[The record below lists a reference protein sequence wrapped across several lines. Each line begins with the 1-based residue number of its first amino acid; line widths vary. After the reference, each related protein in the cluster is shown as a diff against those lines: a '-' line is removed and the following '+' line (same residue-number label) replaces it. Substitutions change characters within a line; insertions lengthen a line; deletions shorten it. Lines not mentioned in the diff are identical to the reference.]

1 MTGVSLCDVD
11 HVPPERLPEL
21 LSKAKADPHTLL
33 CYVTISGSGIRILFR
48 YNLDAALPLESQKRF
63 YRLAFDFGNRY
74 YSELLGFET
83 DGQCKD
89 PVRLN
94 ALCHDPEVY
103 FNAKAEKLEVTVAKS
118 EKEKGNGKAKKLSV
132 AEQIETIYQ
141 KICKKRLEEGGICF
155 TSGSHNNYVMRIG
168 YMMNDYGMP
177 LPEVVKWARER
188 FGADYPQAGNIV
200 CQCYAAQ
207 PESFGKSAAV
217 VKHLIGGK
225 GAKGAKDDDGRGSQS
240 VARVSDIE
248 DYLDRSI
255 VVKTDGLIEHPTFR
269 FIDEDDSKFRIM
281 TDFDVNSVWRRMA
294 RDLDMTVRKPDL
306 YNVLE
311 SDYAVL
317 FDPLI
322 DYLNSLPTWTPDQP
336 DYIAELA
343 AMVTVEG
350 GEKKQ
355 KLFQEYLR
363 KWLVAMVAAW
373 IEPQVIN
380 HEVLVL
386 IGGQGVAKTAWFERL
401 LPPELQ
407 EYYSPTLGIKN
418 IDNRDEKLK
427 ISQRA
432 LISLEEIEKIS
443 EEVNTYLKSL
453 ITVNKTDIRAAYGR
467 FSRLRGHR
475 ASFCGSGNNPQFLAE
490 AVSRRWLPFVATEIV
505 NPRDYP
511 YNYTGIYSQVYHLYK
526 TGFRYWFNMDEI
538 KRLALHNRDF
548 QETSIEEELIP
559 IYFRKPG
566 PNEVGQFFPNSLI
579 MSYLPS
585 SYKNQLSPARIGQ
598 AMKELGF
605 EQKRTKNARGWI
617 CIPRTPAEIE
627 AERKRLA
634 MERDY
639 IPEENDG
646 IADDAEKSSDSAKN
660 SEKNEDFE
668 AKNQQKNAV
677 SGDDA
682 IQTDLSFDGDS
693 VEKPESASDAED
705 SSDSAEPDKEDSVGD
720 ECDRG
725 DES

>member
-1 MTGVSLCDVD
+1 
-11 HVPPERLPEL
+11 
-21 LSKAKADPHTLL
+21 
-33 CYVTISGSGIRILFR
+33 
-48 YNLDAALPLESQKRF
+48 
-63 YRLAFDFGNRY
+63 
-74 YSELLGFET
+74 
-83 DGQCKD
+83 
-89 PVRLN
+89 
-94 ALCHDPEVY
+94 
-103 FNAKAEKLEVTVAKS
+103 
-118 EKEKGNGKAKKLSV
+118 
-132 AEQIETIYQ
+132 
-141 KICKKRLEEGGICF
+141 
-155 TSGSHNNYVMRIG
+155 
-168 YMMNDYGMP
+168 
-177 LPEVVKWARER
+177 
-188 FGADYPQAGNIV
+188 
-200 CQCYAAQ
+200 
-207 PESFGKSAAV
+207 
-217 VKHLIGGK
+217 
-225 GAKGAKDDDGRGSQS
+225 
-240 VARVSDIE
+240 
-248 DYLDRSI
+248 
-255 VVKTDGLIEHPTFR
+255 
-269 FIDEDDSKFRIM
+269 
-281 TDFDVNSVWRRMA
+281 MA

-566 PNEVGQFFPNSLI
+566 PDEVGQFFPNSLI

-585 SYKNQLSPARIGQ
+585 SYKNQLSPVRIGQ

-605 EQKRTKNARGWI
+605 EQKRIKNTRGWI
-617 CIPRTPAEIE
+617 CIPRSPAEIE

-634 MERDY
+634 MVEVKVDDDVDG
-639 IPEENDG
+639 ENNT
-646 IADDAEKSSDSAKN
+646 ADDAQTSPDLMEN
-660 SEKNEDFE
+660 
-668 AKNQQKNAV
+668 
-677 SGDDA
+677 SGDETGEND
-682 IQTDLSFDGDS
+682 SEMGDTLFT
-693 VEKPESASDAED
+693 
-705 SSDSAEPDKEDSVGD
+705 GD
-720 ECDRG
+720 TL
-725 DES
+725 